1 MKQSFSR
8 LLRFI
13 HTPIES
19 LGGAAFVIALLGIG
33 SRILGFSRDRL
44 LASSFGAG
52 DLLDV
57 YYAAFRL
64 PDLVYGFLVL
74 GALSAAFV
82 PVFTNFLIKE
92 ERGAAWE
99 LARGVMILL
108 FVTLGG
114 LSLLGIILAPWLAMW
129 LAPGF
134 SPEKQA
140 LVATMTRVMLLSPLL
155 LGISAVFGGMLV
167 SFKQFLVYSLSPIFY
182 NIGIIFGILW
192 LYPWMGSVGLAWGVV
207 VGSFLHMLVQYPAVR
222 KSGFRLKNFSFSL
235 TSPGL
240 RKVIRLMI
248 PRSLTVAVNQLTLLI
263 VTIFASTLVSGS
275 LAVFTLAINIQS
287 VPLGLFGIAFS
298 LAAFPALS
306 TLAVK
311 EDFSQ
316 FFRLLTETSLRI
328 LYFVL
333 PLSAFIIIFRAE
345 MVRVILGSGAFN
357 WEDTITTFQIL
368 GLLAL
373 SLFAQSLVPLFVRAF
388 FALEN
393 TRLPLYAAFFSELI
407 RIILI
412 PFLLPRYQVL
422 GLAIAFT
429 IGSIINFFLLY
440 ILLRPRV
447 QGWQDSRLILPATK
461 MFFATLAAGLVAQYS
476 KTIFALAIDQLDTF
490 AEVFMKLSLGLAI
503 GISTYILLSIWLK
516 FPEFE
521 NVKRFVWCKL
531 LRQPE
536 TSVSTA
542 DHPEQGD
549 W

>member
-1 MKQSFSR
+1 M
-8 LLRFI
+8 
-13 HTPIES
+13 
-19 LGGAAFVIALLGIG
+19 GIG
-33 SRILGFSRDRL
+33 SRILGFFRDRL

-64 PDLVYGFLVL
+64 PDLVYGLLVL

-82 PVFTNFLIKE
+82 PVFTNFLTKE
-92 ERGAAWE
+92 DRESAWE
-99 LARGVMILL
+99 LARGMLTFLL
-108 FVTLGG
+108 LMLGG
-114 LSLLGIILAPWLAMW
+114 LALIGIVFAPWLATW

-134 SPEKQA
+134 SLEKQA
-140 LVATMTRVMLLSPLL
+140 SVASLTRIMLLSPLL
-155 LGISAVFGGMLV
+155 LGVSAVFGGILV
-167 SFKQFLVYSLSPIFY
+167 SFKQFLAYSLSPIFY
-182 NIGIIFGILW
+182 NVGIILGIVW
-192 LYPWMGSVGLAWGVV
+192 LYPLFGPSGLAWGVLL
-207 VGSFLHMLVQYPAVR
+207 GSLLHLLVQYPAVR
-222 KSGFRLKNFSFSL
+222 KSGFRFKAISL
-235 TSPGL
+235 TSASPGL

-248 PRSLTVAVNQLTLLI
+248 PRSLAMAVHQVSLLI
-263 VTIFASTLVSGS
+263 VTVFASTLVSGS
-275 LAVFTLAINIQS
+275 LAAFTLATNIQS

-306 TLAVK
+306 ALAAK
-311 EDFSQ
+311 EDFQQ
-316 FFRLLTETSLRI
+316 FFRILMETSLRI

-333 PLSAFIIIFRAE
+333 PLSAFLIIFRAE

-373 SLFAQSLVPLFVRAF
+373 SLFAQSLAPLFVRAF

-393 TRLPLYAAFFSELI
+393 TRLPLYAALFSEILYLV
-407 RIILI
+407 LI
-412 PFLLPRYQVL
+412 PLLLPRYQVL
-422 GLAIAFT
+422 GLALAFS
-429 IGSIINFFLLY
+429 IGSIANFLLLY
-440 ILLRPRV
+440 FLLRSRV
-447 QGWQDSRLILPATK
+447 EGWQDNRFIVPAGK
-461 MFFATLAAGLVAQYS
+461 MFLATLAAGLVAQYS
-476 KTIFALAIDQLDTF
+476 KSIFALAIDQLDTF

-503 GISTYILLSIWLK
+503 GMSTYILLSIWLR

-521 NVKRFVWCKL
+521 NVKRFVWCRL